1 MKTVQE
7 IQEMTFNE
15 IIEAARKHLKLENR
29 NYSLTELRNLLILKS
44 VSKKKSSKYVGQ
56 LCADQIWQLL

>member
-56 LCADQIWQLL
+56 LCADQIWQLM

>member
-1 MKTVQE
+1 MTVKK
-7 IQEMTFNE
+7 IQEMCFNE

-56 LCADQIWQLL
+56 ICADQIWQLM

>member
-1 MKTVQE
+1 MTVE
-7 IQEMTFNE
+7 KIQNMSFNE
-15 IIEAARKHLKLENR
+15 IIEAARKNLRLENR

-56 LCADQIWQLL
+56 LCADQIWQLM